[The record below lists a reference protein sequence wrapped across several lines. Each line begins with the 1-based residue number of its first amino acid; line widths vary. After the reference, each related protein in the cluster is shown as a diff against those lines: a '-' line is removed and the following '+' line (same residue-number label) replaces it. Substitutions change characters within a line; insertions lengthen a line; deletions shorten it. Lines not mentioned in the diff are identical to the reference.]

1 MNTNKKTTK
10 TINRRTRHVLKKDN
24 NLSEAEQPKSS
35 LDSVRT
41 NRRSKKGGA
50 KKCFDSVHAPS
61 STIGRCASLKI
72 WRFLVRIRG
81 GAPFYFKLKN
91 FLKNLKVLNNSLSNR
106 ITHLTEQ
113 PGCYLFLNSQ
123 GTIIYI
129 GRAQNLKRRVSSY
142 FMASTDYR
150 SEVFF
155 QQIANFKTIITDTL
169 KEALILEQNLIKKH
183 RPRFNVLLKD
193 SHYYPYLT
201 IKGGEN
207 PRYKIVQKIDPACP
221 DKYFGPFPEGSK
233 AYEIL
238 PLLER
243 LFPLAKC
250 RGKFGRPCIYYEI
263 GQCSGHCFQKVNPDY
278 YEKKINQ
285 VKDFFSGRTQEIKQK
300 IKRAMKKNIT
310 DLAFEIAQKQKK
322 ILDSLD
328 FFISKQ
334 NIEFVDRQNCNFLG
348 IFQQSN
354 TLSVYL
360 LIYRYGKL
368 TTTDEATFL
377 VQVSPEEVLETYL
390 YQFYQNNL
398 PPQILYVPKK
408 MEGVEII
415 AHEFGFELKV
425 PQRGRKKEILA
436 LAQVNAQ
443 QLGRFLSIPTPYHI
457 ECLDISNLYKQDVVA
472 GFLAFSNGE
481 KDLTKSQQ
489 QQSDLARI
497 KTACSLHYRKYSTS
511 AVPDLIIVDG
521 GKEQAKAVQQVLR
534 ELNSDKLPIPVIGLV
549 KNEKHQTAKVI
560 TPNGEEWGFEKAEKI
575 KNFLTNCQA
584 EVHRYALNFHRKLH
598 RKSVLKG

>member
-1 MNTNKKTTK
+1 M
-10 TINRRTRHVLKKDN
+10 
-24 NLSEAEQPKSS
+24 P
-35 LDSVRT
+35 
-41 NRRSKKGGA
+41 
-50 KKCFDSVHAPS
+50 
-61 STIGRCASLKI
+61 
-72 WRFLVRIRG
+72 
-81 GAPFYFKLKN
+81 
-91 FLKNLKVLNNSLSNR
+91 NNSLTHEIS
-106 ITHLTEQ
+106 HLTEQ

-150 SEVFF
+150 SEIFF

-169 KEALILEQNLIKKH
+169 KEALILEQNLIKKY
-183 RPRFNVLLKD
+183 RPHFNVLLKD
-193 SHYYPYLT
+193 NHYYPYLT
-201 IKGGEN
+201 ITRGEN
-207 PRYKIVQKIDPACP
+207 PRYRIVQKIDPTCP

-250 RGKFGRPCIYYEI
+250 RGKLGQPCIYYEI
-263 GQCSGHCFQKVNPDY
+263 GQCSGHCFQKVTPDY
-278 YEKKINQ
+278 YEKKIKQ
-285 VKDFFSGRTQEIKQK
+285 VKDFFAGRTQEIKQK
-300 IKRAMKKNIT
+300 IKQSMKKNIT

-322 ILDSLD
+322 ILDNLD

-348 IFQQSN
+348 IFQQTN

-368 TTTDEATFL
+368 TTTNEATFL

-398 PPQILYVPKK
+398 SPQILYVPKK
-408 MEGVEII
+408 TEGLEII
-415 AHEFGFELKV
+415 AHEFDFKLKV

-443 QLGRFLSIPTPYHI
+443 QVWQKNYWNEFQQVNKEAVLSELSRFLSIPIPYRI
-457 ECLDISNLYKQDVVA
+457 ECLDVSNLYKQDVVA

-481 KDLTKSQQ
+481 KDLTRSKLYKINVSEQEWVQ
-489 QQSDLARI
+489 PQQSDLARI
-497 KTACSLHYRKYSTS
+497 KNACSLHYRKCSTS
-511 AVPDLIIVDG
+511 AMPDLIIVDG
-521 GKEQAKAVQQVLR
+521 GKEQVKAVQQVLR
-534 ELNSDKLPIPVIGLV
+534 KLTSNKVSIPVIGLA

-560 TPNGEEWGFEKAEKI
+560 TPNGEELGFEKAEKI
-575 KNFLTNCQA
+575 KNFLTNCQT

-598 RKSVLKG
+598 RRNVLK